1 MHDTPTDSPP
11 PYACVVFDCDSTL
24 SEIEGIDELAGDR
37 AAEIAALTNRAMA
50 GELPLEA
57 VYGARLELL
66 QPTRDAVS
74 RVAEL
79 YAQRAL
85 PNAAQLVAALH
96 SLGKR
101 VAVVSGG
108 LLEAVEPFAR
118 GLGID
123 TDEVHA
129 VSARFNDDGS
139 YAGFDE
145 SSPLARSGGKPPIVD
160 RIAAPSRPGRT
171 ALIGDGVTDLEAAVS
186 VDRFIAFAGVA
197 DRPAVTNHATCVVKV
212 ADFAALVPHLF
223 TPDECDR
230 LAQDPDHA
238 PLIAA
243 ARRLL

>member
-24 SEIEGIDELAGDR
+24 SEIEGIDELAGSR
-37 AAEIAALTNRAMA
+37 ADEIAALTNRAMS

-66 QPTRDAVS
+66 QPTREAVD
-74 RVAEL
+74 RVADI
-79 YAQRAL
+79 YVQRAL

-108 LLEAVEPFAR
+108 LREAVEPFAR
-118 GLGID
+118 SLGID

-145 SSPLARSGGKPPIVD
+145 SSPLARSGGKPPIVN

-171 ALIGDGVTDLEAAVS
+171 ALIGDGVTDLEAAVF

-197 DRPAVTNHATCVVKV
+197 DRPAVTNHASCVVKV

-230 LAQDPDHA
+230 LAQDPSHA